1 MISIEFIYNESK
13 TSIKCIKD
21 DKIKDIIN
29 KYLSETSIDKNSII
43 FLYSGNIINEELQ
56 LSEMIGKDEEGIKIL
71 VVNLKDISN
80 YKSIIKSN
88 YIICPQCG
96 ENIKY
101 KINDYKIYLY
111 ECKNGH
117 RMNNILLNEFEKT
130 QIIDI
135 SKIKCEECKEN
146 NKSITNNNEFYKCI
160 TCKINICPLCKSS
173 HDKSHNII
181 NYEQKDYICQK
192 HNELFTKYCN
202 KCKRIYVYYVRMNIK
217 YIIIYLM
224 EK

>member
-1 MISIEFIYNESK
+1 MTSIEFIYNGNNF
-13 TSIKCIKD
+13 IIQCD
-21 DKIKDIIN
+21 LYDKLKDIIN
-29 KYLSETSIDKNSII
+29 KFLSKVLIEKNLLI

-80 YKSIIKSN
+80 YKSIIKSK
-88 YIICPQCG
+88 YIICPQCE

-135 SKIKCEECKEN
+135 SKIKCKECKEN
-146 NKSITNNNEFYKCI
+146 NKSITLIMSF
-160 TCKINICPLCKSS
+160 IN
-173 HDKSHNII
+173 
-181 NYEQKDYICQK
+181 
-192 HNELFTKYCN
+192 
-202 KCKRIYVYYVRMNIK
+202 V
-217 YIIIYLM
+217 
-224 EK
+224 